1 MCSHLLAQGA
11 HSLAVGLLETP
22 LFFLAENLL
31 SFQMTQLFCYRKIR
45 TWNQNRVC
53 HRPRLGFLLTADRSR
68 ASLPRGTS
76 PLGQWGQVLI
86 QGRGGGGRPPGRV
99 RDLGKGWAP
108 GQQVGGLTMVTSSI
122 GMWGLPSWW
131 MNFAGNVGTV
141 LLGRMG
147 LR

>member
-11 HSLAVGLLETP
+11 HALAVRLLETP
-22 LFFLAENLL
+22 LSFLTENPS
-31 SFQMTQLFCYRKIR
+31 SFQMTQLICCRKIR

-53 HRPRLGFLLTADRSR
+53 HRPRLGFPLTADGSR
-68 ASLPRGTS
+68 ASLPGGTS
-76 PLGQWGQVLI
+76 PSGQWGQVLI
-86 QGRGGGGRPPGRV
+86 KGRGGGGRPPGRV

-122 GMWGLPSWW
+122 GMWGLLSWW
-131 MNFAGNVGTV
+131 MNFSGNVGTV